1 MLFKSSKEE
10 QSAVEVCGYLN
21 NLNTYSLLEELS
33 FQRNRLRFKQ
43 KGGGLM
49 VTKVWLGYE
58 PKRHSKRAE

>member
-10 QSAVEVCGYLN
+10 QSEREVCGYLN
-21 NLNTYSLLEELS
+21 NLNTFSLLEELS
-33 FQRNRLRFKQ
+33 LKRNHLTFKQ

-58 PKRHSKRAE
+58 TERHSKRAE